1 MGSGEGR
8 RRAAGEA
15 RELARP
21 ALVTAEP
28 RDGGGRVGLE
38 EARNDMESKKQKKRH
53 ITEEVGSTRG
63 TLKLPRPTPHPQR
76 VGTDGV
82 RTRDLRFTRPTP
94 YHLATAPD
102 SRGSGGSSQWRGG
115 GAGAG
120 GAVPRP
126 QLRPRPRRPAPFSPA
141 AGRRHRDLPA
151 RIRRGCLPGAGGS
164 AAVPPP
170 IPVKEG
176 PRVSRPHPIQ
186 QTRG

>member
-1 MGSGEGR
+1 MRYLVRALVPTGNTGISGQPRPAHCGGVMGSGEGR

-63 TLKLPRPTPHPQR
+63 TLKLPRPNPHPQR

-94 YHLATAPD
+94 YHLATLLYLMVGEDGFEP
-102 SRGSGGSSQWRGG
+102 SVF
-115 GAGAG
+115 GALE
-120 GAVPRP
+120 V
-126 QLRPRPRRPAPFSPA
+126 
-141 AGRRHRDLPA
+141 
-151 RIRRGCLPGAGGS
+151 
-164 AAVPPP
+164 
-170 IPVKEG
+170 
-176 PRVSRPHPIQ
+176 
-186 QTRG
+186 